1 MSKIVKTEVVEE
13 AGDKVN
19 QEYRI
24 GKVLFSSKE
33 IAGRVSELAA
43 QIASDARGKELLVV
57 GILNG
62 AVFFLSDL
70 VRRMPEDLDVRVDF
84 MSVSSYENATKSSG
98 IVRILRDIGSSIEG
112 RDVLIVEDII
122 DTGLTLSYLLE
133 LLHARRPASLRT
145 CVLLDKS
152 VRREV
157 AVHVDYCGFSLPDA
171 FVVGYG
177 LDCAGR
183 WRHLPDIRA
192 VEF

>member
-1 MSKIVKTEVVEE
+1 MKVERQYKIGE
-13 AGDKVN
+13 
-19 QEYRI
+19 
-24 GKVLFSSKE
+24 VLFSRE
-33 IAGRVSELAA
+33 TIAERVSELAA
-43 QIASDARGKELLVV
+43 GIAADMRGKELLVV

-70 VRRMPEDLDVRVDF
+70 VRRMPENLDVRVDF

-98 IVRILRDIGSSIEG
+98 VVRILRDIGSSIED
-112 RDVLIVEDII
+112 RHVLIVEDII

-133 LLHARRPASLRT
+133 LLHARKPASLRT

-152 VRREV
+152 TRREV
-157 AVHVDYCGFSLPDA
+157 AVHVDYCGFTIPDA

-177 LDCAGR
+177 LDCAGK

-192 VEF
+192 VES